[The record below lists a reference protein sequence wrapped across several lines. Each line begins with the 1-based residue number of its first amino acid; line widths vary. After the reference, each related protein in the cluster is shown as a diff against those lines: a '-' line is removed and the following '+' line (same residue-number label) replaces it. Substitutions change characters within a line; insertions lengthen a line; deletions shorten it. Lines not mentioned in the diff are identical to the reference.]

1 MPTIGRIAIEPC
13 MTSSRG
19 EAIMSGEIRPPI
31 GTIVAVASLLA
42 WGAGVGLPTT
52 IACAADC
59 LTAPYFSAPE
69 GSHWYYQTDR
79 ATHRKCWFLRAKN
92 QSSQQ
97 PTEQAASEGK
107 SAPAPEQPTT
117 ASVGAPT
124 SIRPAD
130 GAAPRTSAQQRGP
143 APRTGAT
150 NIAGADDCLTSPNSA
165 APEGKRWFYRTDRAT
180 QRKCWYLRAPGEAT
194 QRMDAQAPSAVAPP
208 KKTSATDNATASAG
222 TPLIMPSPSLNL
234 EPAPMSSATTANLVA
249 QSAPSG
255 NTSPSARERPAA
267 QTGAQT
273 AAPAPAVGSS
283 DSPAVVRANAAERNV
298 AASPARADSLRPTVD
313 ARARDHAESPAR
325 GGVSSANAT
334 GMAIS
339 LTGTLFQMFLVVAVG
354 LGVASLLYRVV
365 TAAARRRKIG
375 SDHTDHLEADWIR
388 NQNPQQQYSVDEDL
402 QRPTISGANDSED
415 QQQHRSVDE
424 RDQFTDDWH
433 RSTIAAANDRED
445 QQQHRSVDDRDQFIE
460 ELHSSQTSGAN
471 DRDDQQKDRSF
482 DDRDQFIDDLHR
494 SLISGANNFDAR
506 RPQPTD
512 NDWPNGARRTGGTF
526 QITEDVSKREDTLAQ
541 LRRDLDRLLQPN
553 SREQQHGSSAE
564 REQFIDD
571 LHRTPIS
578 GANDNGSGEDDHDD
592 QRPANDARRTGDV
605 CHLTDEA
612 SERDNRFAQ
621 LRRDLDWLLQSPERK
636 FQGTGFG

>member
-1 MPTIGRIAIEPC
+1 M
-13 MTSSRG
+13 
-19 EAIMSGEIRPPI
+19 
-31 GTIVAVASLLA
+31 AVATLLA
-42 WGAGVGLPTT
+42 WGAGVGIPTT
-52 IACAADC
+52 IARAADC
-59 LTAPYFSAPE
+59 LTAPYFFAPE

-79 ATHRKCWFLRAKN
+79 ATQRKCWFLRAKN

-97 PTEQAASEGK
+97 PTKQAASEE
-107 SAPAPEQPTT
+107 SATRTPAPEQLAT

-130 GAAPRTSAQQRGP
+130 SAAPRTSAQQGAP
-143 APRTGAT
+143 APGAGAT

-194 QRMDAQAPSAVAPP
+194 QRTDAQAPSAVAPA
-208 KKTSATDNATASAG
+208 KKRSATDNATASAG
-222 TPLIMPSPSLNL
+222 APLVMPSPSLK
-234 EPAPMSSATTANLVA
+234 PQSAPMSSATTADFVA
-249 QSAPSG
+249 QSMPAG
-255 NTSPSARERPAA
+255 NTSPSSRERPAP
-267 QTGAQT
+267 QTGAQ
-273 AAPAPAVGSS
+273 ASAPAPTAGST
-283 DSPAVVRANAAERNV
+283 DSPAVATANAAERNV
-298 AASPARADSLRPTVD
+298 AASGARADSLRPTVD

-339 LTGTLFQMFLVVAVG
+339 LTGTLFQMFLVVAIG

-365 TAAARRRKIG
+365 TAVARRRKSG
-375 SDHTDHLEADWIR
+375 GDHSDHLEADWTG

-402 QRPTISGANDSED
+402 HRPTISGANDSED
-415 QQQHRSVDE
+415 RQQHRSVDE

-433 RSTIAAANDRED
+433 RSTMVAANDRED
-445 QQQHRSVDDRDQFIE
+445 QQQHKSVDDRDQFIE
-460 ELHSSQTSGAN
+460 ELDSSQISGAN
-471 DRDDQQKDRSF
+471 DRDDQQKDRFF
-482 DDRDQFIDDLHR
+482 DDRDQFIADLHR

-512 NDWPNGARRTGGTF
+512 NDWQNSARRAGGTS
-526 QITEDVSKREDTLAQ
+526 QITKDVSKREDTLAQ

-553 SREQQHGSSAE
+553 SREDQQQHGSSAE

-592 QRPANDARRTGDV
+592 RRPANDEWPNNARRTGDV
-605 CHLTDEA
+605 CHLTDEV
-612 SERDNRFAQ
+612 SERDNSFAQ
-621 LRRDLDWLLQSPERK
+621 LRRDWLLQSPK
-636 FQGTGFG
+636 SA

>member
-1 MPTIGRIAIEPC
+1 
-13 MTSSRG
+13 
-19 EAIMSGEIRPPI
+19 MSGEIRPPI
-31 GTIVAVASLLA
+31 GTIVAVATLLA
-42 WGAGVGLPTT
+42 WGADVGLPTT
-52 IACAADC
+52 IARAADC

-79 ATHRKCWFLRAKN
+79 ATQRKCWFLRAKN

-97 PTEQAASEGK
+97 PTEQAASEGE
-107 SAPAPEQPTT
+107 SATLSPATEQPAT

-130 GAAPRTSAQQRGP
+130 SAAPRTSAQQGAP
-143 APRTGAT
+143 APGAGAT

-194 QRMDAQAPSAVAPP
+194 QRTDAQAPSTVAPA
-208 KKTSATDNATASAG
+208 KKRSATDNATASAG
-222 TPLIMPSPSLNL
+222 APLVMPSPSLK
-234 EPAPMSSATTANLVA
+234 PQSAPMSSATTADRVA
-249 QSAPSG
+249 QSAPAG
-255 NTSPSARERPAA
+255 NTSPSSRERPAP
-267 QTGAQT
+267 QTGAQA
-273 AAPAPAVGSS
+273 AAPAPAAGST
-283 DSPAVVRANAAERNV
+283 DSPPVATANAAERNV
-298 AASPARADSLRPTVD
+298 AASGARADSLRPTVD
-313 ARARDHAESPAR
+313 ARARDHAEGPAR

-334 GMAIS
+334 GMPFS

-375 SDHTDHLEADWIR
+375 SDHTDHLEADWIGY
-388 NQNPQQQYSVDEDL
+388 QNPQQSSIL
-402 QRPTISGANDSED
+402 SMRICNAPTISGANDSED
-415 QQQHRSVDE
+415 RQQHRSVYE

-445 QQQHRSVDDRDQFIE
+445 QQQQRSIDDRDQFIA
-460 ELHSSQTSGAN
+460 ELHSSQISGAN
-471 DRDDQQKDRSF
+471 DRDDQQKDGSF
-482 DDRDQFIDDLHR
+482 DDRNQFIDDFHR
-494 SLISGANNFDAR
+494 SLISGANNFADR

-512 NDWPNGARRTGGTF
+512 NGWPNSARRAGATS
-526 QITEDVSKREDTLAQ
+526 QITEDVSNREDTLAQ

-553 SREQQHGSSAE
+553 SREDQQQHGSSAE
-564 REQFIDD
+564 REHFIDD

-592 QRPANDARRTGDV
+592 RRPANGARRTGDV
-605 CHLTDEA
+605 FYLTDEV
-612 SERDNRFAQ
+612 SERDNRLAQ
-621 LRRDLDWLLQSPERK
+621 LRRDLDWLLQSPK
-636 FQGTGFG
+636 SA